1 MGYESG
7 RLPTRLD
14 IGPPLPQA
22 PGAPRG
28 YDIMLTA
35 KRLVVCLAA
44 AAIAQS
50 GCVTAADRLGKLR
63 GQPLFSTSSAS
74 TTVSPAAS
82 RCTVPN
88 GINAGDADEVADA
101 VADTLACHDTR
112 SDDSPLDA
120 TRRAAQWLDPALVR
134 RAQARESADATWVD
148 WKKRGVWMSVVMGR
162 VEPDR
167 TPDYDSGVVTLVRQT
182 EVIPGDARDKL
193 AGPTMTIRWTFTL
206 TKRGNRWMVTTI
218 DKQQWQAES
227 GATP

>member
-1 MGYESG
+1 MTKTGRVRAVALVAAVGLLPSG
-7 RLPTRLD
+7 CSDSSKQPD
-14 IGPPLPQA
+14 SGPPQDVATTSRSRPA
-22 PGAPRG
+22 SRCPR
-28 YDIMLTA
+28 LTA
-35 KRLVVCLAA
+35 APA
-44 AAIAQS
+44 D
-50 GCVTAADRLGKLR
+50 ADRL
-63 GQPLFSTSSAS
+63 
-74 TTVSPAAS
+74 
-82 RCTVPN
+82 
-88 GINAGDADEVADA
+88 ADA
-101 VADTLACHDTR
+101 VAGMLACHDTR

-206 TKRGNRWMVTTI
+206 TKRGNRWVVTTI
-218 DKQQWQAES
+218 DKQQWEAES
-227 GATP
+227 RATP

>member
-1 MGYESG
+1 MTKTGRVRAVALLAAVGLLPSG
-7 RLPTRLD
+7 CSDSSKQPD
-14 IGPPLPQA
+14 SGPPQDVA
-22 PGAPRG
+22 
-28 YDIMLTA
+28 T
-35 KRLVVCLAA
+35 
-44 AAIAQS
+44 
-50 GCVTAADRLGKLR
+50 
-63 GQPLFSTSSAS
+63 TSRSR
-74 TTVSPAAS
+74 PAS
-82 RCTVPN
+82 RCPRLTADP
-88 GINAGDADEVADA
+88 ADAERLADA
-101 VADTLACHDTR
+101 VAGMLACHDTR

-206 TKRGNRWMVTTI
+206 TKRGNRWVVTTI
-218 DKQQWQAES
+218 DKQQWEAES
-227 GATP
+227 RATP

>member
-1 MGYESG
+1 MTKTGRVRAVALLAAVGLLPSG
-7 RLPTRLD
+7 CSDSSKQPD
-14 IGPPLPQA
+14 SGPPQDVA
-22 PGAPRG
+22 
-28 YDIMLTA
+28 T
-35 KRLVVCLAA
+35 
-44 AAIAQS
+44 
-50 GCVTAADRLGKLR
+50 
-63 GQPLFSTSSAS
+63 TSRSR
-74 TTVSPAAS
+74 PAS
-82 RCTVPN
+82 RCPRLTADP
-88 GINAGDADEVADA
+88 ADAERLADA
-101 VADTLACHDTR
+101 VAGMLACHDTR

-148 WKKRGVWMSVVMGR
+148 WKKRGVWMSVVLGR

-206 TKRGNRWMVTTI
+206 TKRGNRWVVTTI
-218 DKQQWQAES
+218 DKQQWQATS

>member
-1 MGYESG
+1 MTKTGRVRAVALVAAVGLLPSG
-7 RLPTRLD
+7 CSDSSTQSGS
-14 IGPPLPQA
+14 GPSQDVATTSRSRPA
-22 PGAPRG
+22 SRCPR
-28 YDIMLTA
+28 LTA
-35 KRLVVCLAA
+35 DPAD
-44 AAIAQS
+44 
-50 GCVTAADRLGKLR
+50 ADRL
-63 GQPLFSTSSAS
+63 
-74 TTVSPAAS
+74 
-82 RCTVPN
+82 
-88 GINAGDADEVADA
+88 ADA
-101 VADTLACHDTR
+101 VAGMLACHDTR

-206 TKRGNRWMVTTI
+206 TKRGNRWVVTTI
-218 DKQQWQAES
+218 DKQQWEAES
-227 GATP
+227 RATP

>member
-1 MGYESG
+1 MTKTGRVRAVALLAAVGLLPSG
-7 RLPTRLD
+7 CSDSSKQPD
-14 IGPPLPQA
+14 SGPPQDVATTSRSRPA
-22 PGAPRG
+22 SRCPR
-28 YDIMLTA
+28 LTA
-35 KRLVVCLAA
+35 DPAD
-44 AAIAQS
+44 
-50 GCVTAADRLGKLR
+50 ADRL
-63 GQPLFSTSSAS
+63 
-74 TTVSPAAS
+74 
-82 RCTVPN
+82 
-88 GINAGDADEVADA
+88 ADA
-101 VADTLACHDTR
+101 VAGMLACHDTR

-206 TKRGNRWMVTTI
+206 TKRGNRWVVTTI
-218 DKQQWQAES
+218 DKQQWEAES
-227 GATP
+227 RATP

>member
-1 MGYESG
+1 MTKTGRVRAVALVAAVGLLPSG
-7 RLPTRLD
+7 CSDSSKQPD
-14 IGPPLPQA
+14 SGPPQDVATTSRSRPA
-22 PGAPRG
+22 SRCPR
-28 YDIMLTA
+28 LTA
-35 KRLVVCLAA
+35 DPAD
-44 AAIAQS
+44 
-50 GCVTAADRLGKLR
+50 ADRL
-63 GQPLFSTSSAS
+63 
-74 TTVSPAAS
+74 
-82 RCTVPN
+82 
-88 GINAGDADEVADA
+88 ADA
-101 VADTLACHDTR
+101 VAGMLACHDTR

-206 TKRGNRWMVTTI
+206 TKRGNRWVVTTI
-218 DKQQWQAES
+218 DKQQWEAES
-227 GATP
+227 RATP

>member
-1 MGYESG
+1 MLLASGSVAVTGYANS

-28 YDIMLTA
+28 YDIMLTV

-44 AAIAQS
+44 AAVVQS
-50 GCVTAADRLGKLR
+50 GCVTAADRLGRLR
-63 GQPLFSTSSAS
+63 DQPLFSTSSAS

-88 GINAGDADEVADA
+88 GINPGDADEVADA
-101 VADTLACHDTR
+101 AADTLACHDTR

-134 RAQARESADATWVD
+134 RAQARES
-148 WKKRGVWMSVVMGR
+148 GVWMSVVMGR

-206 TKRGNRWMVTTI
+206 TKRGNRWVVTTI
-218 DKQQWQAES
+218 DKQQWEAES
-227 GATP
+227 RATP

>member
-1 MGYESG
+1 MTKTGRVRAVALLAAVGLLPSG
-7 RLPTRLD
+7 CSDSSKQPD
-14 IGPPLPQA
+14 SGPPQDVATTSRSRPASRCL
-22 PGAPRG
+22 R
-28 YDIMLTA
+28 LTA
-35 KRLVVCLAA
+35 DPAD
-44 AAIAQS
+44 
-50 GCVTAADRLGKLR
+50 ADRL
-63 GQPLFSTSSAS
+63 
-74 TTVSPAAS
+74 
-82 RCTVPN
+82 
-88 GINAGDADEVADA
+88 ADA
-101 VADTLACHDTR
+101 VAGMLACHDTR

-206 TKRGNRWMVTTI
+206 TKRGNRWVVTTI
-218 DKQQWQAES
+218 DKQQWEAES
-227 GATP
+227 RATP

>member
-1 MGYESG
+1 M
-7 RLPTRLD
+7 
-14 IGPPLPQA
+14 
-22 PGAPRG
+22 
-28 YDIMLTA
+28 
-35 KRLVVCLAA
+35 
-44 AAIAQS
+44 
-50 GCVTAADRLGKLR
+50 
-63 GQPLFSTSSAS
+63 
-74 TTVSPAAS
+74 
-82 RCTVPN
+82 
-88 GINAGDADEVADA
+88 
-101 VADTLACHDTR
+101 LACHDTR

-206 TKRGNRWMVTTI
+206 TKRGNRWVVTTI
-218 DKQQWQAES
+218 DKQQWEAES
-227 GATP
+227 RATP

>member
-1 MGYESG
+1 
-7 RLPTRLD
+7 
-14 IGPPLPQA
+14 
-22 PGAPRG
+22 
-28 YDIMLTA
+28 MLTV
-35 KRLVVCLAA
+35 KRLGVCLAA
-44 AAIAQS
+44 VAVVQS
-50 GCVTAADRLGKLR
+50 GCVTAADRLGRLR
-63 GQPLFSTSSAS
+63 DQPLFSTSSAS

-88 GINAGDADEVADA
+88 GINPGDADEVADA
-101 VADTLACHDTR
+101 AADTLACHDTR

-167 TPDYDSGVVTLVRQT
+167 TPDYDSGIVTLVRQT

-206 TKRGNRWMVTTI
+206 TKRGNRWVVTTI
-218 DKQQWQAES
+218 DKQQWEAES
-227 GATP
+227 RATP

>member
-1 MGYESG
+1 MTKTGRVRAVALLAAVGLLPSG
-7 RLPTRLD
+7 CSNSSKQSD
-14 IGPPLPQA
+14 SGPPQDVATTSRSRPA
-22 PGAPRG
+22 SRCPR
-28 YDIMLTA
+28 LTA
-35 KRLVVCLAA
+35 DPAD
-44 AAIAQS
+44 
-50 GCVTAADRLGKLR
+50 ADRL
-63 GQPLFSTSSAS
+63 
-74 TTVSPAAS
+74 
-82 RCTVPN
+82 
-88 GINAGDADEVADA
+88 ADA
-101 VADTLACHDTR
+101 VAGMLACHDTR

-206 TKRGNRWMVTTI
+206 TKRGNRWVVTTI
-218 DKQQWQAES
+218 DKQQWEAES
-227 GATP
+227 RATP

>member
-1 MGYESG
+1 MTKTGRVRAVALLAAVGLLLSG
-7 RLPTRLD
+7 CSDSSKQPD
-14 IGPPLPQA
+14 SGPPQDVATTSRSRPA
-22 PGAPRG
+22 SRCPR
-28 YDIMLTA
+28 LTA
-35 KRLVVCLAA
+35 DPAD
-44 AAIAQS
+44 
-50 GCVTAADRLGKLR
+50 ADRL
-63 GQPLFSTSSAS
+63 
-74 TTVSPAAS
+74 
-82 RCTVPN
+82 
-88 GINAGDADEVADA
+88 ADA
-101 VADTLACHDTR
+101 VAGMLACHDTR

-206 TKRGNRWMVTTI
+206 TKRGNRWVVTTI
-218 DKQQWQAES
+218 DKQQWEAES
-227 GATP
+227 RATP